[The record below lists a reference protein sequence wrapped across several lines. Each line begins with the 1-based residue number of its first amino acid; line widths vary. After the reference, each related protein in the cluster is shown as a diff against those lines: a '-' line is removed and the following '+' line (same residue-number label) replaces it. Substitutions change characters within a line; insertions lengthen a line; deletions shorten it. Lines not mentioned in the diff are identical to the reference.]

1 MICGHNGEIAL
12 VNYYSFFGF
21 CSLIINL
28 VYNWTTD
35 NVVDWL
41 VNYVHLPMYAEN
53 FRRNQ
58 FDGRMIPRF
67 YNNKKKP

>member
-1 MICGHNGEIAL
+1 MIFGHNGETVL
-12 VNYYSFFGF
+12 VNYFYILFFKNNF
-21 CSLIINL
+21 LILI

-35 NVVDWL
+35 NVIDWL
-41 VNYVHLPMYAEN
+41 VNYVHLPMYIDN

-67 YNNKKKP
+67 E

>member
-1 MICGHNGEIAL
+1 MLYGRNGKIIQVDL
-12 VNYYSFFGF
+12 VVN
-21 CSLIINL
+21 LNQIIFVYLSL

-41 VNYVHLPMYAEN
+41 VNFVHLPQYVEN

-58 FDGRMIPRF
+58 FDGRMIPR
-67 YNNKKKP
+67 